1 MTKRKKGFLG
11 LTGRQREALFPYIML
26 SPALVAVLVLSFY
39 PIFLGLRLSF
49 YDYTLLYQSR
59 PFIGWQNYIELMRDA
74 TFWSSLTNTLL
85 YTVLNGV
92 GSTIIGLGVALLLN
106 RESRIRGFLR
116 SFSLFPWVIP
126 SVVFSY
132 VWMWFFQ
139 RDFSPINDL
148 LMRLGLISEPI
159 AFLGNLDWGIG
170 PFTLPF
176 LSVLVVRLWSSFPM
190 KAVMLLAGLQSI
202 PAELYEAARIDGAT
216 TWQQFRHVTLPMLV
230 PVLGVILTLTLIWN
244 FGHFDINYLMTQG
257 GPRNATNV
265 MAVAVYLTGF
275 GQFRLG
281 YAAAMGGIM
290 LLVTSLIAIVYIQM
304 LRKREDL

>member
-1 MTKRKKGFLG
+1 MAKRSKRFLG
-11 LTGRQREALFPYIML
+11 LTDKQREALFPYIML
-26 SPALVAVLVLSFY
+26 SPALIAVLGLSFY

-59 PFIGWQNYIELMRDA
+59 PFIGWQNYSELMRDT
-74 TFWSSLTNTLL
+74 TFWSSLTNTIL

-92 GSTIIGLGVALLLN
+92 GSTIIGLAVALLLN
-106 RESRIRGFLR
+106 RSSRIRGFLR
-116 SFSLFPWVIP
+116 SFSLFPWVVP
-126 SVVFSY
+126 SVVVSY

-139 RDFSPINDL
+139 RDFSPINDV
-148 LMRLGLISEPI
+148 LMRLGLIADPI

-176 LSVLVVRLWSSFPM
+176 LSVLAVRLWTSFPM

-202 PAELYEAARIDGAT
+202 PGELYEAATIDGASV
-216 TWQQFRHVTLPMLV
+216 WQQFRHITLPMLV

-244 FGHFDINYLMTQG
+244 FGHFDTNYLMTQG

-265 MAVAVYLTGF
+265 MAVAVYLMGF

-281 YAAAMGGIM
+281 YAAAMGGVM
-290 LLVTSLIAIVYIQM
+290 LLVTSVIAIVYVTM
-304 LRKREDL
+304 LAKRDEL